1 MSDHKASQRQWG
13 PEDYWRVGPIFV
25 RKRLALLLIIV
36 CSVVV
41 LLVFGL
47 PFRTSNHADRDI
59 PAYRY
64 NDPELAGI
72 SDLVQV
78 LDADGQVRYVGEV
91 AAGAYTGRG
100 KVFDTAGELLYD
112 GPLVEGVYEGAD
124 AKVYQSGILVYTGE
138 MAGNLYEG
146 QGRRFAPDT
155 GIVSEGQFS
164 KGFLEG
170 EGQEFYPSGA
180 LLREGSFSRD
190 LLEGEGAEYGEDQ
203 TLLREGTFSAGLLHG
218 EGREYTASGKLR
230 YEGQFWR
237 GIYHGHGELYNTL
250 LGVRSAEGTFVYG
263 RLTGQGTIYHPS
275 GQLLYTGQVCGER
288 PRADAFLG
296 LSLEEVEAA
305 FTTHWLLYSCE
316 GITAFVYPY
325 FNLMF
330 ITESPVPL
338 VSPAQMEE
346 EAQWERQE
354 LLDALEQPALEA
366 AETENDVPEDAEESG
381 EILDT
386 PAEDESGM
394 DGGGSEKDGAEEI
407 TAKMAVTYASAA
419 SMEPPPKLYE
429 DETLSPDTDK
439 REIIITQVLSYGQP
453 LPCAAQPESGFISGR
468 HLIGWREWF
477 SDFAAGEAV
486 WDVSVRQSGQFIWRF
501 TPWPL
506 AQAEEYVDELLAE
519 YAGVETMTVGKEDK
533 DMSLWYQAAKWREGP

>member
-1 MSDHKASQRQWG
+1 MSDHKESRKQWG
-13 PEDYWRVGPIFV
+13 PEDYWRIGPFFV
-25 RKRLALLLIIV
+25 RKRLALLLIV
-36 CSVVV
+36 GCSAAV
-41 LLVFGL
+41 LLIFGL
-47 PFRTSNHADRDI
+47 PFQTPDHADRDI

-64 NDPELAGI
+64 NDPALAGI

-78 LDADGQVRYVGEV
+78 LDAGGQVRYVGEV

-100 KVFDTAGELLYD
+100 KVFDAAGELLYD
-112 GPLVEGVYEGAD
+112 GPLVDGVYEGAD
-124 AKVYQSGILVYTGE
+124 AKVYHAGVLVYTGE

-146 QGRRFAPDT
+146 QGRRFDPDT

-170 EGQEFYPSGA
+170 EGQEFYPGGT
-180 LLREGSFSRD
+180 LLREGAFSRD
-190 LLEGEGAEYGEDQ
+190 LLEGEGAEYSEEQ
-203 TLLREGTFSAGLLHG
+203 ILLREGTFSAGLLHG
-218 EGREYTASGKLR
+218 DGREYTASGKLR

-237 GIYHGHGELYNTL
+237 GIYHGQGALYNTL
-250 LGVRSAEGTFVYG
+250 LGVRSAEGTLVYG

-330 ITESPVPL
+330 ITESPVAL
-338 VSPAQMEE
+338 ISPAQVEE
-346 EAQWERQE
+346 EAQRERQE
-354 LLDALEQPALEA
+354 LLDALEQPAPED

-506 AQAEEYVDELLAE
+506 AQAEKYVDELLAE

-533 DMSLWYQAAKWREGP
+533 DMSLWYQTAKWREGP